1 MGGFEAELSGS
12 VEPSLKYHP
21 EFVRGLTP
29 IPMKLGGGHCMPG
42 SLTGAVS
49 SQKVT
54 EERKGW
60 LSAVGN
66 RILECKSISQLYCEP
81 DRASSLERGL

>member
-1 MGGFEAELSGS
+1 
-12 VEPSLKYHP
+12 LKYHP

-29 IPMKLGGGHCMPG
+29 IPMKLGGGHCMP
-42 SLTGAVS
+42 
-49 SQKVT
+49 
-54 EERKGW
+54 GW